1 MAIEYRSWKDSD
13 DLRLLEVLPA
23 PEADPVIALRALLGP
38 DADEPAWSRTLIAVD
53 GAGGVED
60 PTGGTDGVERAE
72 GEAAQTASSGVV
84 VGAGAVQLNP
94 LHPTRLWSFLEVA
107 TANRGEGTGR
117 ELITRLRSIA
127 ESAHPG
133 LPLRTK
139 VGPGTTGEKFAEAQ
153 GMVPVMTHR
162 HVVVAP
168 GAIPPQPIG
177 EGESATES
185 IEDLATGSVE
195 LTRAVGTF
203 YAAVNAWDPPAELTL
218 GQVNKQFLSETAQAY
233 GAIVLR
239 RGVDRGAGVRGSIGA
254 FSVSYR
260 SLELDAERAEAT
272 PERLAELDDLP
283 TDVLIGWDLT
293 LSDEDAAIAVAKL
306 MGLLVARYPIRVEV
320 TDAMRPLA
328 VVCAQLVAEGT
339 AKVVAESITYADP
352 D

>member
-1 MAIEYRSWKDSD
+1 MAVSYRSWNDGD

-23 PEADPVIALRALLGP
+23 PEADPVIALRALMGP
-38 DADEPAWSRTLIAVD
+38 DTDEPAWSRTVVA
-53 GAGGVED
+53 
-60 PTGGTDGVERAE
+60 TDDD
-72 GEAAQTASSGVV
+72 VV

-94 LHPTRLWSFLEVA
+94 LHPSRLWAFVEVGS
-107 TANRGEGTGR
+107 ANRGDGVGQA
-117 ELITRLRSIA
+117 LAARLREAGEQS
-127 ESAHPG
+127 HPG

-139 VGPGTTGEKFAEAQ
+139 VGPGTTGESFAQAQ

-177 EGESATES
+177 EGDSATES
-185 IEDLATGSVE
+185 VEDLATGSVE
-195 LTRAVGTF
+195 LTRAVGEF
-203 YAAVNAWDPPAELTL
+203 YRAANAWDPPADLTL
-218 GQVNKQFLSETAQAY
+218 GQVNKQFLSDSAQAY

-254 FSVSYR
+254 FAISYR
-260 SLELDAERAEAT
+260 SLELDAERAEAD
-272 PERLAELDDLP
+272 PERLAELDNLP
-283 TDVLIGWDLT
+283 TDVLIGWDPT
-293 LSDEDAAIAVAKL
+293 LSDEEAAVAVAKL

-339 AKVVAESITYADP
+339 AKVIDEAVTYADP
-352 D
+352 T